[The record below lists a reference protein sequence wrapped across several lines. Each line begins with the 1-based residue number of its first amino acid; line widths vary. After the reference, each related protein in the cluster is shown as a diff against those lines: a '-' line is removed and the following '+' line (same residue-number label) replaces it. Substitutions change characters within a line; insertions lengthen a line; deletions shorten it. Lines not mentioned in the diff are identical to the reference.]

1 MNLGTSN
8 DLLTKYQQVLPEHLS
23 TEKEITEENRYG
35 QGTHVLPWFWR
46 VGGVGVGWGLGQGL
60 VPNGWMNVSA
70 WHLSRCAHDNFLSI

>member
-46 VGGVGVGWGLGQGL
+46 VGGVGVGSWAGSGSK
-60 VPNGWMNVSA
+60 WMDECKCLASQ
-70 WHLSRCAHDNFLSI
+70 